1 MNELRPVLRTGLLQ
15 RRRVVECEEP
25 CSDRPLTTTRLKS
38 IASPFGDIG
47 RVEALGMNSRRTRS
61 TTPSS
66 RDVVVESLVERYYSI
81 RGNLTQ
87 KRCGLPSVCVN
98 YDDIRRISEGGT
110 AAQKSL
116 LRNNFK
122 RFSTREEAQ
131 EWSETEVASIF
142 PKKWGDFTPAVKMLA
157 IVTCVLVFL
166 YFVRDLVGFFEERRG
181 CTREQFSFLCDMATD
196 AKKFV
201 KDQQWLIVNAIGKTV
216 AIWFYK
222 LSEYTVNNMFA

>member
-1 MNELRPVLRTGLLQ
+1 MSSLEAPLVRGDRGVLRPRSKT
-15 RRRVVECEEP
+15 P
-25 CSDRPLTTTRLKS
+25 DSS
-38 IASPFGDIG
+38 IW
-47 RVEALGMNSRRTRS
+47 
-61 TTPSS
+61 
-66 RDVVVESLVERYYSI
+66 YSI
-81 RGNLTQ
+81 RGDFVRKKT
-87 KRCGLPSVCVN
+87 GLPAVSQ
-98 YDDIRRISEGGT
+98 DWEHIRPVVEGGT
-110 AAQKSL
+110 QQQRHL
-116 LRNNFK
+116 LRNNYK

-166 YFVRDLVGFFEERRG
+166 YFVRDLVGIFEDWRG

-196 AKKFV
+196 SKKFV
-201 KDQQWLIVNAIGKTV
+201 KDQQWIILNAIGKMM